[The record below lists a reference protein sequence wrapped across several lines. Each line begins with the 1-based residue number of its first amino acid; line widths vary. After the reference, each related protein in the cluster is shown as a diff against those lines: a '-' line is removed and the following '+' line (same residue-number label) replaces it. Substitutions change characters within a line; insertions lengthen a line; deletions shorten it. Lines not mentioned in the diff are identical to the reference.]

1 MRTAKLCVIIAVG
14 WIAAW
19 ADAKTVNVFF
29 AGGQSN
35 AKVAWS
41 SAIATGLQEGYGS
54 TLVMAYTNHS
64 GTALSQWF
72 TTTPQVYYS
81 SDFWNASGTGFLQ
94 SQIRA
99 ITNAGD
105 QAVFRGVFWFQGES
119 DTGDAGSMSAYTN
132 RFKAMMA
139 QLKQDF
145 ALTNDV
151 RFCLAIIDGNPD
163 PFYDDPVNTGGRTR
177 AAIDT
182 LRTNQIVLCSGPLG
196 SYVDTR
202 GYERSDLWHLK
213 TSSPDEVSRAG
224 LAMSAAYTNKFGV
237 SPPPEE
243 TVTLYSH
250 DADGAIFTGVFPAND
265 LICGTA
271 NGTSYIE
278 YNGIAFFQLPSLKIE
293 SANLVFKVQTGGSLP
308 AANIDVWGVGY
319 VRGTPS
325 LSASWKLMA
334 DTDARSNLI
343 AGYPH
348 APTKI
353 ADNFVV
359 AGQSA
364 AGGSVWALN
373 GTQCTN
379 LLAFLTTLYQRGALP
394 GDYAVFRVNPDASM
408 STVADRNIRFGGSH
422 QASRTKLQLTLSDR
436 SFYEGQFRHYSHA
449 NDGTVFASGTSTA
462 NDLICGAAGIG
473 VDYNGAAFFAL
484 PEQPLTSAKLTLTVA
499 ETYLTLV
506 GANIDVWGL
515 GYVSTPTLNKDWL
528 CTNNVD
534 ERALLNGRQPFK
546 IADNVV
552 TSGQS
557 IAVGTA
563 WSPTASQATEL
574 KKWINGLYGKGAK
587 PGDYAVIRTSID
599 ATQFPVGHRSVRWG
613 ASSPANA
620 GYRAL
625 LSGEIPV
632 AENYLLNDSFEA
644 GAGTE
649 ASLWTTENNG
659 FLGAR
664 TNGSVRT
671 GGYAYRMSVNGDQS
685 ANPTNQMRFFQNIN
699 DASLTGKVV
708 TFSGYVRHN
717 SDAPLVTNTIQKVQF
732 QLCWLNGSATLG
744 TVTDTNPLLPT
755 DPKNEYKPMIVSG
768 VVPANATGLRAQVVF
783 YTGTLA
789 NPSITNGAAI
799 VDDLRVTVFEPPPRP
814 GRSCGFGDGA
824 AERGTSVRF

>member
-1 MRTAKLCVIIAVG
+1 MRTAKLCLSMVVACL
-14 WIAAW
+14 ASW

-41 SAIATGLQEGYGS
+41 SAIAAGLQEGYGS

-119 DTGDAGSMSAYTN
+119 DTGDAGSMVAYTN

-145 ALTNDV
+145 AITNDV

-163 PFYDDPVNTGGRTR
+163 PFYDDPANTGGRTR
-177 AAIDT
+177 TDIDT
-182 LRTNQIVLCSGPLG
+182 LRTNQIILCSDPLG

-224 LAMSAAYTNKFGV
+224 LAMSAAYTNKFGI

-250 DADGAIFTGVFPAND
+250 DADGRIISGSIIPDQD
-265 LICGTA
+265 LICGYA
-271 NGTSYIE
+271 SGGQ
-278 YNGIAFFQLPSLKIE
+278 YNGIVFFQLPSTFIKLADIAFTV
-293 SANLVFKVQTGGSLP
+293 SQNNGPL
-308 AANIDVWGVGY
+308 
-319 VRGTPS
+319 S
-325 LSASWKLMA
+325 LSNLDLWGLGYQSTPLMSKTWLLLE
-334 DTDARSNLI
+334 DTDTRALI
-343 AGYPH
+343 NNNVTF
-348 APTKI
+348 TKI
-353 ADNFVV
+353 ADNIIT
-359 AGQSA
+359 AGQSTVA
-364 AGGSVWALN
+364 GSVWRLSA
-373 GTQCTN
+373 GQQTN
-379 LLAFLTTLYQRGALP
+379 LTSFLNSLYAKGAVP
-394 GDYAVFRVNPDASM
+394 GDYAAFRLNHDATETSM
-408 STVADRNIRFGGSH
+408 KNIRFGGS
-422 QASRTKLQLTLSDR
+422 QSTSRTKMQLTLSDH
-436 SFYEGQFRHYSHA
+436 SVYEGQFRHYSHA

-462 NDLICGAAGIG
+462 NDLICGAAGVG

-587 PGDYAVIRTSID
+587 PGDYAVIRASID

-799 VDDLRVTVFEPPPRP
+799 VDDLRVTVFEPPPP
-814 GRSCGFGDGA
+814 A
-824 AERGTSVRF
+824 GTQLWIR